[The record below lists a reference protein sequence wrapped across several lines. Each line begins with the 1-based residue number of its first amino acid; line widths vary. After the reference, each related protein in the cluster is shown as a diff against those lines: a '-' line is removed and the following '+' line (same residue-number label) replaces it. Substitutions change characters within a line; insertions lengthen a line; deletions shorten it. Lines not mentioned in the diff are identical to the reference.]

1 MRPFKILLVGTGSIG
16 IRHLNNLAKLGQKD
30 FVAFRSQRTGSD
42 SHFGDIPVR
51 THFELENAL
60 REKPEIAVI
69 ANPTSLHIPVAQ
81 AAADQ
86 GCHLFLEKPIS
97 NDLNGVEQLRSE
109 VEKRRLV
116 AGVGYNLRFHPA
128 LQLLREKLREK
139 VVGDVLSVRAWV
151 GQYLPDWHPDED
163 YRQGYMARTE
173 LGGGVI
179 LTLSHEIDY
188 LYWLFG
194 EVSDVTAVTA
204 RAKNLEMKTESI
216 AEITLRF
223 QNGILGQVHL
233 DCIRRTP
240 QRGCEIVGTE
250 GTICLDLIESELRI
264 SLAGSKMP
272 EVLKAPLANSNQP
285 YFDEMMDFLTAVDGS
300 RQPLIPLNEG
310 IAVLQVAVAAHRAA
324 ETGAKQECR

>member
-1 MRPFKILLVGTGSIG
+1 
-16 IRHLNNLAKLGQKD
+16 
-30 FVAFRSQRTGSD
+30 
-42 SHFGDIPVR
+42 
-51 THFELENAL
+51 L

-81 AAADQ
+81 AAAEQ

-97 NDLNGVEQLRSE
+97 NDLNGVERLRSE

-128 LQLLREKLREK
+128 LQLLREKLREN

-151 GQYLPDWHPDED
+151 GQYLPDWHPEED
-163 YRQGYMARTE
+163 YRQSYMARTE

-216 AEITLRF
+216 AEIALRF
-223 QNGILGQVHL
+223 KNGILGQVHL

-240 QRGCEIVGTE
+240 QRGCEIAGTE

-264 SLAGSKMP
+264 SRPGSKMP

-285 YFDEMMDFLTAVDGS
+285 YFDEMMDFLTAVEGT

-324 ETGAKQECR
+324 ETGARQECR